1 MRVHNLFIVFV
12 YYSVMAL
19 TQMEPVDA
27 RKVFPCFDEP
37 NMKADF
43 TIIVGRPANMISVS
57 NMPLFKTLPV

>member
-1 MRVHNLFIVFV
+1 MCHLFIFL
-12 YYSVMAL
+12 YISVMAL
-19 TQMEPVDA
+19 TQMEPIDA

-57 NMPLFKTLPV
+57 NMPLYKSLPA